1 MNHETSQ
8 FENWPHP
15 LAEDLRI
22 WRRPGD
28 DSDDYRMVLSISMD
42 ALTPVPM
49 AEIQKLLAAGV
60 PEISQLSD

>member
-49 AEIQKLLAAGV
+49 AEIQKLLAVGV
-60 PEISQLSD
+60 AEISQLPD

>member
-22 WRRPGD
+22 FRRAGD
-28 DSDDYRMVLSISMD
+28 ENEDYRMVLSISMD
-42 ALTPVPM
+42 ALTPVFLP
-49 AEIQKLLAAGV
+49 EVQKLLAAGV
-60 PEISQLSD
+60 PEITTLPD